1 MKGGR
6 EGESAGWLSDLATS
20 NTLVS
25 MKIKLM
31 SLQLLR
37 QATKI
42 VFFFFFCSSRYSL
55 INVLAVN

>member
-42 VFFFFFCSSRYSL
+42 VFFFFFFA
-55 INVLAVN
+55 AVGTA